1 MFKLKAPYEPAGDQP
16 KAIEEIVKRIE
27 KGDKH
32 VVLMGATGT
41 GKTFTIANVIAR
53 LNRPT
58 LILSHNKTLA
68 AQLYGEL
75 KQLFPENAVEYF
87 ISYYD
92 YYQPEAYIPETDTYI
107 EKEADINDDIERL
120 RLRTIASLMSRRD
133 VIVVASVSA
142 IYALGDPQD
151 VRDMFLFFE
160 VGKEYDR
167 RDLMMKLVSLQYTR
181 NDFELAR
188 ATFSVRGEV
197 IDIQPAYEENLFV
210 RLEFWGDELERI
222 TIREKLTGRILQDVS
237 SYALYPATHFLT
249 PKERLEIAIKRIE
262 EELEERLRELESQ
275 GKLLEAQR
283 LRQRVKFDIE
293 LLRETGTCP
302 GVENYSR
309 HLSLR
314 PPGSRPW
321 TLLDYFP
328 DDFLTVIDES
338 HVTIPQ
344 LRAMYRGDRSRK
356 ETLVEYGFRLPSA
369 LDNRPLKFEEFE
381 KLVGQVIYMSA
392 TPGPY
397 ELEKVGG
404 DVVEQIVRPTGI
416 VDPEVEV
423 RPTENQIDDILNEIQ
438 RRVRKDERVLITTTT
453 KKTSEELAD
462 FLTQAGI
469 KARYLHSE
477 LDAIERIEV
486 LRELRLGEIDVVV
499 GVNLLREGLDLP
511 EVSLVIITDAD
522 KRGFLRSYTALIQT
536 IGRAARNA
544 AGKVI
549 LYADEITDAMRKAI
563 EETERRRRIQMEYNR
578 KHGIKPRTVRKSID
592 QIKETTSVADERI
605 FTRKEDELRQEVL
618 EEFREL
624 KKKYSRIELIT
635 QLEYRM
641 KKAADEWDFERAALY
656 RDLLMSLRNKVRS
669 PAGK

>member
-1 MFKLKAPYEPAGDQP
+1 MFKLRAPYEPAGDQP
-16 KAIEEIVKRIE
+16 KAIEEIVRRIE
-27 KGDKH
+27 RGERH

-160 VGKEYDR
+160 RGKEYDR
-167 RDLMMKLVSLQYTR
+167 RELMKKLISLQYTR

-222 TIREKLTGRILQDVS
+222 TIREKLTGRVLQEVE

-249 PKERLEIAIKRIE
+249 PRERLEIAIKRIE
-262 EELEERLRELESQ
+262 EELEERLRELESR

-283 LRQRVKFDIE
+283 LKQRVKFDIE

-328 DDFLTVIDES
+328 DDFLTIIDES

-381 KLVGQVIYMSA
+381 ELVGQVIYMSA

-438 RRVRKDERVLITTTT
+438 RRVRRDERVLITTTT
-453 KKTSEELAD
+453 KKTAEELAD

-544 AGKVI
+544 AGKVL

-578 KHGIKPRTVRKSID
+578 KHGIKPMTVRKTID

-605 FTRKEDELRQEVL
+605 FTRKEDELRQEVM
-618 EEFREL
+618 EEFRQL
-624 KKKYSRIELIT
+624 KKKYSRIELIA

-656 RDLLMSLRNKVRS
+656 RDLLMSLRNKII
-669 PAGK
+669 PAGR

>member
-16 KAIEEIVKRIE
+16 KAIEEIVRRIE
-27 KGDKH
+27 RGDRH

-167 RDLMMKLVSLQYTR
+167 RELMMKLVSLQYTR

-222 TIREKLTGRILQDVS
+222 TVREKLTGRILQDVE

-249 PKERLEIAIKRIE
+249 PRERLELAIKRIE
-262 EELEERLRELESQ
+262 EELEERLRELKSQ

-283 LRQRVKFDIE
+283 LKQRVRFDIE

-369 LDNRPLKFEEFE
+369 LDNRPLRFEEFE
-381 KLVGQVIYMSA
+381 ELVGQVIYMSA

-397 ELEKVGG
+397 ELEKVEG

-423 RPTENQIDDILNEIQ
+423 RPTQNQIDDILNEIQ
-438 RRVRKDERVLITTTT
+438 KRVRKEERVLITTTT
-453 KKTSEELAD
+453 KKTAEELAD

-486 LRELRLGEIDVVV
+486 LRQLRLGEIDVVV

-544 AGKVI
+544 AGKVL

-578 KHGIKPRTVRKSID
+578 KHGIRPRTVKKSID

-605 FTRKEDELRQEVL
+605 FTRKEDELKQEVL
-618 EEFREL
+618 EEFRQL
-624 KKKYSRIELIT
+624 RKKYSRIELMV

-656 RDLLMSLRNKVRS
+656 RDLLMSLRNRTT

>member
-381 KLVGQVIYMSA
+381 QLVGQVIYMSA

-624 KKKYSRIELIT
+624 KKKYSRIELIA

>member
-1 MFKLKAPYEPAGDQP
+1 MFKLRAPYEPAGDQP
-16 KAIEEIVKRIE
+16 KAIEEIVRRIE
-27 KGDKH
+27 RGDRH

-160 VGKEYDR
+160 RGKEYDR
-167 RDLMMKLVSLQYTR
+167 RELMKKLISLQYTR

-222 TIREKLTGRILQDVS
+222 TIREKLTGRVLQEVE

-249 PKERLEIAIKRIE
+249 PRERLEIAIKRIE
-262 EELEERLRELESQ
+262 EELEERLRELESR

-283 LRQRVKFDIE
+283 LKQRVKFDIE

-328 DDFLTVIDES
+328 NDFLTIIDES

-381 KLVGQVIYMSA
+381 ELVGQVIYMSA

-438 RRVRKDERVLITTTT
+438 RRVRRDERVLITTTT
-453 KKTSEELAD
+453 KKTAEELAD

-544 AGKVI
+544 AGKVL

-578 KHGIKPRTVRKSID
+578 KHGIKPMTVRKTID

-605 FTRKEDELRQEVL
+605 FTRKEDELRQEVM
-618 EEFREL
+618 EEFRQL
-624 KKKYSRIELIT
+624 KKKYSRIELIA

-656 RDLLMSLRNKVRS
+656 RDLLMSLRNKII
-669 PAGK
+669 PAGR

>member
-1 MFKLKAPYEPAGDQP
+1 M
-16 KAIEEIVKRIE
+16 
-27 KGDKH
+27 
-32 VVLMGATGT
+32 
-41 GKTFTIANVIAR
+41 
-53 LNRPT
+53 
-58 LILSHNKTLA
+58 
-68 AQLYGEL
+68 
-75 KQLFPENAVEYF
+75 
-87 ISYYD
+87 
-92 YYQPEAYIPETDTYI
+92 
-107 EKEADINDDIERL
+107 
-120 RLRTIASLMSRRD
+120 
-133 VIVVASVSA
+133 
-142 IYALGDPQD
+142 
-151 VRDMFLFFE
+151 
-160 VGKEYDR
+160 
-167 RDLMMKLVSLQYTR
+167 
-181 NDFELAR
+181 
-188 ATFSVRGEV
+188 
-197 IDIQPAYEENLFV
+197 
-210 RLEFWGDELERI
+210 
-222 TIREKLTGRILQDVS
+222 
-237 SYALYPATHFLT
+237 
-249 PKERLEIAIKRIE
+249 
-262 EELEERLRELESQ
+262 RELESQ

-283 LRQRVKFDIE
+283 LKQRVRFDIE

-328 DDFLTVIDES
+328 EDFLTVIDES

-381 KLVGQVIYMSA
+381 ELVGQVIYMSA

-397 ELEKVGG
+397 ELEKAGG
-404 DVVEQIVRPTGI
+404 EVVEQIVRPTGI

-423 RPTENQIDDILNEIQ
+423 RPTKNQIDDILNEIQ
-438 RRVRKDERVLITTTT
+438 KRVEKGERVLITTTT
-453 KKTSEELAD
+453 KKTSEELSD

-563 EETERRRRIQMEYNR
+563 EETERRRRIQMEYNE
-578 KHGIKPRTVRKSID
+578 KHGIKPRTVRKSIE

-605 FTRKEDELRQEVL
+605 FTRREDELKQEVL
-618 EEFREL
+618 EEFREM
-624 KKKYSRIELIT
+624 KKKYSKIEIIAR
-635 QLEYRM
+635 LEYLM

-656 RDLLMSLRNKVRS
+656 RDLLMSLRNKAKV
-669 PAGK
+669 

>member
-1 MFKLKAPYEPAGDQP
+1 MFKLRAPYEPAGDQP
-16 KAIEEIVKRIE
+16 KAIEEIVRRIE
-27 KGDKH
+27 RGDRH

-160 VGKEYDR
+160 KGKEYDR
-167 RDLMMKLVSLQYTR
+167 RELMKKLISLQYTR

-222 TIREKLTGRILQDVS
+222 TIREKLTGRVLQEVE

-249 PKERLEIAIKRIE
+249 PRERLEIAIKRIE

-283 LRQRVKFDIE
+283 LKQRVKFDIE

-328 DDFLTVIDES
+328 DDFLTIIDES

-381 KLVGQVIYMSA
+381 ELVGQVIYMSA

-438 RRVRKDERVLITTTT
+438 RRVRRDERVLITTTT
-453 KKTSEELAD
+453 KKTAEELAD

-544 AGKVI
+544 AGKVL

-578 KHGIKPRTVRKSID
+578 KHGIKPMTVRKTID

-605 FTRKEDELRQEVL
+605 FTRKEDELRQEVM
-618 EEFREL
+618 EEFRQL
-624 KKKYSRIELIT
+624 KKKYSRIELIA

-656 RDLLMSLRNKVRS
+656 RDLLMSLRNKII
-669 PAGK
+669 PAGR

>member
-16 KAIEEIVKRIE
+16 KAIEEIVRRIQR
-27 KGDKH
+27 GDKH

-151 VRDMFLFFE
+151 VRDMFLFLE
-160 VGKEYDR
+160 TGKEYDR
-167 RDLMMKLVSLQYTR
+167 RELMRKLVSLQYTR

-222 TIREKLTGRILQDVS
+222 TIREKLTGRVLQEVS

-249 PKERLEIAIKRIE
+249 PRERLEIAIKRIE

-283 LRQRVKFDIE
+283 LKQRVRFDIE

-328 DDFLTVIDES
+328 EDFLTIIDES

-356 ETLVEYGFRLPSA
+356 ETLVEYGFRLLSA

-381 KLVGQVIYMSA
+381 ELVGQVIYMSA

-397 ELEKVGG
+397 ELEKVEG

-438 RRVRKDERVLITTTT
+438 RRIQRDERVLITTTT
-453 KKTSEELAD
+453 KKTAEELAD

-469 KARYLHSE
+469 RARYLHSE

-544 AGKVI
+544 AGKVL

-578 KHGIKPRTVRKSID
+578 KHGIKPRTVKKSID

-605 FTRKEDELRQEVL
+605 FTRKEDELREEVL
-618 EEFREL
+618 KEFREM
-624 KKKYSRIELIT
+624 KKKYSRIELIAH
-635 QLEYRM
+635 LEYRM

-656 RDLLMSLRNKVRS
+656 RDLLMSLRNRTT

>member
-1 MFKLKAPYEPAGDQP
+1 MFKLRAPYEPAGDQP
-16 KAIEEIVKRIE
+16 KAIEEIVRRIE
-27 KGDKH
+27 RGDRH

-160 VGKEYDR
+160 KGKEYDR
-167 RDLMMKLVSLQYTR
+167 RELMKKLISLQYTR

-222 TIREKLTGRILQDVS
+222 TIREKLTGRVLQEVE

-249 PKERLEIAIKRIE
+249 PRERLEIAIKRIE
-262 EELEERLRELESQ
+262 EELEERLRELESR

-283 LRQRVKFDIE
+283 LKQRVKFDIE

-328 DDFLTVIDES
+328 DDFLTIIDES

-381 KLVGQVIYMSA
+381 ELVGQVIYMSA

-438 RRVRKDERVLITTTT
+438 RRVWRDERVLITTTT
-453 KKTSEELAD
+453 KKTAEELAD

-544 AGKVI
+544 AGKVL

-578 KHGIKPRTVRKSID
+578 KHGIKPMTVRKTID

-605 FTRKEDELRQEVL
+605 FTRKEDELRQEVM
-618 EEFREL
+618 EEFRQL
-624 KKKYSRIELIT
+624 KKKYSRIELIA

-656 RDLLMSLRNKVRS
+656 RDLLMSLRNKII
-669 PAGK
+669 PAGR

>member
-16 KAIEEIVKRIE
+16 KAIEEIVRRIE
-27 KGDKH
+27 RGDKH

-222 TIREKLTGRILQDVS
+222 TIREKLTGRVLQEVK

-283 LRQRVKFDIE
+283 LKQRVKFDIE

-381 KLVGQVIYMSA
+381 QLVGQVIYMSA

-397 ELEKVGG
+397 ELEKVEG

-438 RRVRKDERVLITTTT
+438 RRVQRDERVLITTTT
-453 KKTSEELAD
+453 KKTAEELAD

-578 KHGIKPRTVRKSID
+578 KHGIKPRTVRKSIE

-618 EEFREL
+618 EEFRQL
-624 KKKYSRIELIT
+624 KKKYSRIELIA

-656 RDLLMSLRNKVRS
+656 RDLLMSLRNRTT
-669 PAGK
+669 PAGR